1 VSEQGPPKKRLGQ
14 HFLKDP
20 NTARIVASGIM
31 EDDVVLEVGSGR
43 GYLTAFLAERASLV
57 HAVELDPDLLPSLG
71 EAVRNRDNVIVH
83 EGDALRFDYS
93 GLDPAPNKLAANL
106 PYNIAS
112 PLVLRLLE
120 EVETLRMLRFMVQ
133 LEVARRMAAERGT
146 KDYAAYAVLA
156 QLLARVRISHRVP
169 PTVFDPPPRVH
180 SAVVEMERSEPPDDY
195 VGIKSLVL
203 SAFRSRRKRLVNNLP
218 EPARGPAP
226 RVLESLGYGRNARA
240 EELAPEDF
248 AALYVALSWALCCG
262 RYGSGRSPRS
272 TTRSTFSG
280 FARTGT
286 TRSVPS
292 CRVFRSLTRWSC
304 GTPQEVLISR
314 WSLKRWRSD
323 RRSAT
328 LPTWPGRRCRD

>member
-1 VSEQGPPKKRLGQ
+1 VSELGPPKKRFGQ

-20 NTARIVASGIM
+20 NTARIVASGVTK
-31 EDDVVLEVGSGR
+31 DDVVLEVGPGR
-43 GYLTAFLAERASLV
+43 GFLTAFLTERAGLV
-57 HAVELDPDLLPSLG
+57 HAVELDPDVLPSLR
-71 EAVRNRDNVIVH
+71 EAVGEKDNVRIH

-120 EVETLRMLRFMVQ
+120 EVETLRTLRFMVQ

-156 QLLARVRISHRVP
+156 QLLAWVRISHRVP

-180 SAVVEMERSEPPDDY
+180 SAVVEMERREPPDDY
-195 VGIKSLVL
+195 LGIRRLVL
-203 SAFRSRRKRLVNNLP
+203 GAFRSRRKRLVNNLP

-226 RVLESLGYGRNARA
+226 RVLESLGYGPNARA

-248 AALYVALSWALCCG
+248 AALFASLSWAL
-262 RYGSGRSPRS
+262 
-272 TTRSTFSG
+272 
-280 FARTGT
+280 
-286 TRSVPS
+286 
-292 CRVFRSLTRWSC
+292 
-304 GTPQEVLISR
+304 
-314 WSLKRWRSD
+314 
-323 RRSAT
+323 
-328 LPTWPGRRCRD
+328 